1 MRVTLGIHSPFYAPL
16 FVATRLGAFAAEGL
30 DAHVVGLPEPGFL
43 SRWLLEG
50 RAEFG
55 VSGPMRSFVAADR
68 DPTSTLVSIAEIN
81 SRDGFFLLARERVE
95 RFAWTDL
102 VGRRLI
108 LFAEAPT
115 PWMCLQEVLREHGVD
130 PEAVITITGLRGG
143 AAVGAFCAGEAEYL
157 QAGQPLVEEL
167 LESGQA
173 HLACAMGPDVG
184 AIPFSSLLATPE
196 RCRADPALCHHTVRA
211 FARAQRW
218 MARRSAAAIAA
229 LLAPDFPGIAGPLL
243 ERVIGRF
250 QAAATWPSDP
260 VLHRAPFERLGRI
273 LLAGGLIRQAA
284 AFETL
289 VDNSFAREAVA
300 VLSTA
305 SLPRRDFP

>member
-1 MRVTLGIHSPFYAPL
+1 VRVALPIHSPFYAPL
-16 FVATRLGAFAAEGL
+16 FVATRLGAFATEGL
-30 DAHVVGLPEPGFL
+30 DAHVVGLPEPSLL
-43 SRWLLEG
+43 SRWLFEG

-55 VSGPMRSFVAADR
+55 VGGPMRSFVAADR
-68 DPTSTLVSIAEIN
+68 DPTSTLISIAEIN
-81 SRDGFFLLARERVE
+81 SRDGFYLLARERVE

-115 PWMCLQEVLREHGVD
+115 PWMCLQEVLREHGVN
-130 PEAVITITGLRGG
+130 PETVITIAGLRGE
-143 AAVGAFCAGEAEYL
+143 AAVAAFCAGEAEYL

-167 LESGQA
+167 LESRQA
-173 HLACAMGPDVG
+173 HLACAMGPEVG
-184 AIPFSSLLATPE
+184 VIPYSAVLATPG

-211 FARAQRW
+211 FARAQQW
-218 MARRSAAAIAA
+218 MAGRSAAAIAA
-229 LLAPDFPGIAGPLL
+229 MLAPDFPGIAGPLL
-243 ERVIGRF
+243 ERVIVRF
-250 QAAATWPSDP
+250 QAAATWPPDP

-273 LLAGGLIRQAA
+273 LMDGGLIREAA

-289 VDNSFAREAVA
+289 VDNNFAREAVA

-305 SLPRRDFP
+305 SLSR